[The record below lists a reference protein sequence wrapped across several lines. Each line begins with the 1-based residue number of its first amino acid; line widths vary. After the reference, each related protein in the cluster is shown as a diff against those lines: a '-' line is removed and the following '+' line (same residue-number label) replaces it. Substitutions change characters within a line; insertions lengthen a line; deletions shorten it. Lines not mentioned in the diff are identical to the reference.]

1 MSLLAQAGT
10 AAVLAMALVSLAA
23 AAAHAQ
29 VPEGGAATPLS
40 VWRLGLSADSMWYE
54 NALFLSETDASW
66 STGGRATLDWSRRFQ
81 TGTFDLGGYGGSLY
95 YPELNSF
102 RQATYGGHL
111 GLNAAPSAR
120 TQFTLSQT
128 FARTNTRQLTYDSG
142 DIPLPTTGLYTASS
156 GIGLTHRLSQ
166 SWQLGLHG
174 AFEARR
180 YDQGSLVDGEQAGVG
195 LQLGRLV
202 GRSSTVY
209 LSYQFENGWF
219 GDAWSR
225 VHQALLGAQHHP
237 RRGVSLDVAGG
248 AAYLEPGGS
257 VYPAGSARVG
267 AGGRHVS
274 FSLSYKRDFG
284 QAFGYGRAT
293 IADLGGASLAWTPVT
308 SLNFSAGYSY
318 GYRRDPQDTAF
329 TIRSQ
334 VASGGF
340 NWGAPKGFSL
350 SARYSWESNETE
362 GYPRVEGSRVM
373 ASISYG
379 VEWR

>member
-1 MSLLAQAGT
+1 MVRER
-10 AAVLAMALVSLAA
+10 AVSS
-23 AAAHAQ
+23 
-29 VPEGGAATPLS
+29 TS
-40 VWRLGLSADSMWYE
+40 TSS
-54 NALFLSETDASW
+54 SW
-66 STGGRATLDWSRRFQ
+66 STGGRASLDWSRRFQ
-81 TGTFDLGGYGGSLY
+81 TGTFDLGAYGGSLY

-120 TQFTLSQT
+120 TKLTLGQT
-128 FARTNTRQLTYDSG
+128 FARTNTRQLAFDSG
-142 DIPLPTTGLYTASS
+142 DVPLPTTGSTPRARRS
-156 GIGLTHRLSQ
+156 GLTHRLSQ
-166 SWQLGLHG
+166 SWELGLHG
-174 AFEARR
+174 AFELRH
-180 YDQGSLVDGEQAGVG
+180 YDQASLVDGEQAGVG
-195 LQLGRLV
+195 LQLSRLV
-202 GRSSTVY
+202 GRSGTVY
-209 LSYQFENGWF
+209 LSYQFANGWC

-225 VHQALLGAQHHP
+225 VHQALLGARHRPKH
-237 RRGVSLDVAGG
+237 GVEIEVTAG
-248 AAYLEPGGS
+248 AAYLEPGSS
-257 VYPAGSARVG
+257 VYPAGSARIA
-267 AGGRHVS
+267 AGGRHAS
-274 FSLSYKRDFG
+274 FTLSYQRDFG
-284 QAFGYGRAT
+284 QAFGYGRQT
-293 IADLGGASLAWTPVT
+293 IADLGAASFAWTPAT
-308 SLNFSAGYSY
+308 SFSVSAGYSY